1 MKEKQETTFKACSVG
16 IWDNSI
22 PGIKFDEKGVSNYAK
37 IQYRLMEDFPRGKV
51 GKEQWELLNKE
62 IIRKGQGNRYDCII
76 GVSGGTDSS
85 YLMHIAKS
93 YGLRPLAV
101 NLDNGWNSE
110 IAVNNIKKLTNALNI
125 DLETYVIDYEEI
137 KDLMRSYMFAGLP
150 WIDVPTDLAIQ
161 SVLYIIANRENIKYI
176 FVGNDFRS
184 EGKQPTEWT
193 YSDQRQL
200 NHVHKMYGKVKLKT
214 FPIISLFKLI
224 YLGYVKKIKL
234 IPLFNFIEYNKKEAQ
249 TFLKEKYG
257 WEYYGEHHHENLFT
271 KFAIGYWQFE
281 KFGID
286 KRIITYSAQVLSGEI
301 TRDEALQ
308 RISEKPY
315 DSDIIK
321 NELDYILNKLS
332 LRRDEFEK
340 IWNSP
345 NKNFLDYPS
354 YYYYFLKFYKYLW
367 PFVAKIVPTKPKIFY
382 EIEQRNN
389 QSSG

>member
-1 MKEKQETTFKACSVG
+1 MENTETKYKVCKIG
-16 IWDNSI
+16 IWDTSI
-22 PGIKFDEKGVSNYAK
+22 PGIKFDENGVSNYAK
-37 IQYRLMEDFPRGKV
+37 IQYKMMEDFPRGKS
-51 GKEQWELLNKE
+51 GAEYWEALKKE
-62 IIRKGQGNRYDCII
+62 ISKAGQGKRYDCVI

-85 YLMHIAKS
+85 YLMHVAKS
-93 YGLRPLAV
+93 NGLSPLAV

-110 IAVNNIKKLTNALNI
+110 IAVSNIKKLTSALNI

-137 KDLMRSYMFAGLP
+137 KDLMRAYMIAGLP
-150 WIDVPTDLAIQ
+150 WIDAPTDLAIQ

-200 NHVHKMYGKVKLKT
+200 FYIHKLFGKIKLKT
-214 FPIISLFKLI
+214 YPLISLSKLI
-224 YLGYVKKIKL
+224 YLGYLKKIKL
-234 IPLFNFIEYNKKEAQ
+234 IPVFNFIEYNKKQAQ
-249 TFLKEKYG
+249 QFLKDNYG

-286 KRIITYSAQVLSGEI
+286 KRKITYSAQVLSGEI
-301 TRDEALQ
+301 TREEALE
-308 RISEKPY
+308 RISKKPY
-315 DSDIIK
+315 NPDNINKD
-321 NELDYILNKLS
+321 LDYILNKLS
-332 LRRDEFEK
+332 LTRNEFEK

-354 YYYYFLKFYKYLW
+354 NFSYFLKFYKYLW
-367 PFVAKIVPTKPKIFY
+367 PIVAKIVPTKPKIFY
-382 EIEQRNN
+382 EIEQRNI
-389 QSSG
+389 